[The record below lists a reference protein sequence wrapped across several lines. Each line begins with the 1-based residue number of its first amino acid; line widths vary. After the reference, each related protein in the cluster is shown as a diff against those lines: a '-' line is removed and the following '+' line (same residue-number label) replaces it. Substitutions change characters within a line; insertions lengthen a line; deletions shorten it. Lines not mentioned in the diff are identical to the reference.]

1 MEVTAITELDAVN
14 EMLSVI
20 GESPI
25 NTLENLQNIDAINAL
40 RILRL
45 VNRQEQARGWS
56 FNIINSLTLNPD
68 VLTKKIRWQDNYLF
82 LKGSNGE
89 KLIRNGEYVKDLAN
103 DTINFEDPV
112 TCEAILLV
120 PFEEMPDPMRSY
132 IIAKASLAFQTRYF
146 NAPELTQITAQT
158 LNECWMRLQEY
169 EMTNNNYNM
178 LENSD
183 VVTLK
188 ER

>member
-1 MEVTAITELDAVN
+1 MQITAITELDAVN

-56 FNIINSLTLNPD
+56 FNIISSLTLNPD

-82 LKGSNGE
+82 LKGANGE

-103 DTINFEDPV
+103 DKTSFTEPV

-120 PFEEMPDPMRSY
+120 PFEEMPDAMRSY
-132 IIAKASLAFQTRYF
+132 IIAKAAVAFQTRYF

-158 LNECWMRLQEY
+158 LNETWMRLQEY
-169 EMTNNNYNM
+169 EMTNNDFNM
-178 LENSD
+178 LDNMD
-183 VVTLK
+183 VSNLR

>member
-56 FNIINSLTLNPD
+56 FNVISSLTLNPD

-89 KLIRNGEYVKDLAN
+89 KLIRSGEYVKDLNA
-103 DTINFEDPV
+103 DTEKFDSAI
-112 TCEAILLV
+112 TAEAILLV
-120 PFEEMPDPMRSY
+120 PFEDMPDPMRSY

-146 NAPELTQITAQT
+146 NSPELTQITSQT
-158 LNECWMRLQEY
+158 LNETWMRLQEY
-169 EMTNNNYNM
+169 EMTNNSYNI
-178 LENSD
+178 LDNSD
-183 VVTLK
+183 VSALK